1 MLAPEETASLKW
13 GPADEEGVVA
23 FLVGE
28 KNFNEDRVR
37 KTVQK
42 LNASRSKATQ
52 GAFSQ
57 YLLPSAGPL
66 GTAPDVLAMQ
76 GRVAS

>member
-1 MLAPEETASLKW
+1 MLPPEETASLKW

-42 LNASRSKATQ
+42 INASRSKATQ
-52 GAFSQ
+52 GAQVS
-57 YLLPSAGPL
+57 LLFMLLLAQRWRSA
-66 GTAPDVLAMQ
+66 
-76 GRVAS
+76 